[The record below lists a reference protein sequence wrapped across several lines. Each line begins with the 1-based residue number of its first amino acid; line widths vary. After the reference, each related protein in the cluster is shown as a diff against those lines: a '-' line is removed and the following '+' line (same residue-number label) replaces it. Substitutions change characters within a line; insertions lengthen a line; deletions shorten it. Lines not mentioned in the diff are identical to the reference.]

1 RTAVAG
7 FQFFRHVARTLDDR
21 AALPAM
27 FAFLL
32 CPTIVL
38 QTFMEFHEQALAIL
52 PLTLLLIS
60 WSDGRRSGV
69 GWSALALLAV
79 REDNALLVMA
89 LGGLSLFDSR
99 RRATGGMLLT
109 FGLVSLVL
117 W

>member
-1 RTAVAG
+1 MGFRMRAASAAARAWALYATATFARYG
-7 FQFFRHVARTLDDR
+7 ARTLDDR

-89 LGGLSLFDSR
+89 LGGL
-99 RRATGGMLLT
+99 
-109 FGLVSLVL
+109 
-117 W
+117 